1 LITPTLSWE
10 PQYST
15 NTGQVSTGAGATPEG
30 GGMMFNE
37 VKTVKLYSI
46 DETDAEIIDA
56 LDEDV
61 RSTYTS
67 LAKRI
72 GVDQVTVRRRLDKLL
87 ESGVI
92 RLGVLVDYSRIG
104 PSLHVLFALSIRSD
118 SVDSVLEEVGKL
130 PQVSWVT
137 SVTGRFDSIALGRFS
152 SYEELGEFIH
162 KDLNSIKG
170 ILRSETFVFLRREKS
185 FYSPLEKSSK
195 PSFLVT

>member
-1 LITPTLSWE
+1 
-10 PQYST
+10 
-15 NTGQVSTGAGATPEG
+15 
-30 GGMMFNE
+30 MFNE
-37 VKTVKLYSI
+37 VRTMRLYNI
-46 DETDAEIIDA
+46 DETDAELIAA

-61 RSTYTS
+61 RATYTS
-67 LAKRI
+67 LGKRL

-87 ESGVI
+87 DSGVI

-104 PSLHVLFALSIRSD
+104 PSLHVLFALSIHSD
-118 SVDSVLEEVGKL
+118 SVDSVLEQVGQL

-137 SVTGRFDSIALGRFS
+137 SVTGRFDSIALARFS
-152 SYEELGEFIH
+152 SYDELGDFVH

-195 PSFLVT
+195 SSFLVT

>member
-1 LITPTLSWE
+1 
-10 PQYST
+10 
-15 NTGQVSTGAGATPEG
+15 
-30 GGMMFNE
+30 MMFNE
-37 VKTVKLYSI
+37 VKTMRLYNI
-46 DETDAEIIDA
+46 DETDAEIIAA

-92 RLGVLVDYSRIG
+92 LLGALVDYSRIG
-104 PSLHVLFALSIRSD
+104 PWLHVLFALNIRAD
-118 SVDSVLEEVGKL
+118 SVDSVLEDVGKL
-130 PQVSWVT
+130 QQVSWIT
-137 SVTGRFDSIALGRFS
+137 SVTGRFDSIALARFS
-152 SYEELGEFIH
+152 SYEEL
-162 KDLNSIKG
+162 NSVKG

-195 PSFLVT
+195 SSFLVT

>member
-1 LITPTLSWE
+1 
-10 PQYST
+10 
-15 NTGQVSTGAGATPEG
+15 
-30 GGMMFNE
+30 MFNE
-37 VKTVKLYSI
+37 AKTKRLYNI
-46 DETDAEIIDA
+46 DETDAELIAA

-67 LAKRI
+67 LAKRL

-87 ESGVI
+87 DSGVI

-118 SVDSVLEEVGKL
+118 SVDSVLEQVGQL

-137 SVTGRFDSIALGRFS
+137 SVTGRFDSIALARFS
-152 SYEELGEFIH
+152 SYDELGDFVH
-162 KDLNSIKG
+162 KDLNAIKG

-185 FYSPLEKSSK
+185 FYSPFENSSK
-195 PSFLVT
+195 SSFLVT